1 MKNKIFFKVTGVIL
15 FVIAGCAFRLVTYAS
30 SAKEITLLY
39 TGDTHAM
46 LYTCSCPVEKDGGI
60 ARRATLLKEL
70 RKKYP
75 GALVL
80 DSGSFFA
87 GGAKDEYSQNTE
99 ADKKRAAINLK
110 AMELMK
116 YDAAAV
122 SVDEFNFG
130 SGYLK
135 EAVDSSS
142 LNFLSANFM
151 AKKVKPYLIKDVSG
165 VKVGIVGVTPPAA
178 GKKAEGEQLLDY
190 KESVAGAVTEARKDN
205 AQIIVLLSQLPDQV
219 NKQLSTDV
227 TGIDVIIS
235 GYSGAEGE
243 SSEKPSGQTL
253 ILKPA
258 WQGRKLG
265 KAILNIKENKITA
278 SKIEDIR
285 LSDKISDDPEIAA
298 ILPRC
303 FQDSDCKKEGMIG
316 LCQNPG
322 ANDST
327 CLFSEAHKVPVTVIT
342 SKDCFTCDTQI
353 ITKALTNQIP
363 GFTPTYLYYPD
374 KEAQKLIQD
383 FNIKGLPAYLLGR
396 EVEKEKSFNNL
407 KGNMELKGDYY
418 LLKPQVSGM
427 SFFLGRNKTKG
438 SLDVFISLFD
448 PEVKKLLDVLKD
460 FNPKVHLLAISK
472 DDGFDAPKGSIEV
485 EEDLRGVCVQKY
497 YPDKFWD
504 YISCRASKIYST
516 WWEDCAAGMDEG
528 KIKACARGQEGKEL
542 LNANITLNKELE
554 IMLGP
559 TYLMDNQEVF
569 ASKGAPS
576 KEELKKILKR

>member
-1 MKNKIFFKVTGVIL
+1 MKNKTFFKVSGVLL
-15 FVIAGCAFRLVTYAS
+15 FVIAACAFWLVTYAS

-46 LYTCSCPVEKDGGI
+46 LYTCSCPIEKDGGI
-60 ARRATLLKEL
+60 ARRAALLKEL
-70 RKKYP
+70 RRKYP

-80 DSGSFFA
+80 DSGNFFA
-87 GGAKDEYSQNTE
+87 GGARDEYSQNAVT
-99 ADKKRAAINLK
+99 DKLRTAINLK
-110 AMELMK
+110 AMESMK
-116 YDAAAV
+116 YDAVAV

-130 SGYLK
+130 SNYLK
-135 EAVDSSS
+135 EAIASSG
-142 LNFLSANFM
+142 LNFLSANFT
-151 AKKVKPYLIKDVSG
+151 AKKVEPYLIKDVSG
-165 VKVGIVGVTPPAA
+165 VKVGIVGITPPAA

-190 KESVAGAVTEARKDN
+190 KESITGAVTQARKSG
-205 AQIIVLLSQLPDQV
+205 AQIIVLLSQLPDNV
-219 NKQLSTDV
+219 NKQLSTDIA
-227 TGIDVIIS
+227 GIDVIIS
-235 GYSGAEGE
+235 GYSGAEGG
-243 SSEKPSGQTL
+243 SSENSGQTL

-258 WQGRKLG
+258 WQGRKLC
-265 KAILNIKENKITA
+265 KAVLNIKDNKIISNKA
-278 SKIEDIR
+278 EDIR
-285 LSDKISDDPEIAA
+285 LSDKISDDPEISA

-327 CLFSEAHKVPVTVIT
+327 CMFSEAHKVPVTIIT
-342 SKDCFTCDTQI
+342 SKDCSTCDTQI

-363 GFTPTYLYYPD
+363 GLTPAYLYYPN
-374 KEAQKLIQD
+374 KEAQKFIQD

-396 EVEKEKSFNNL
+396 EIEKEKAFNVL
-407 KGNMELKGDYY
+407 KDSMELEGDYY

-448 PEVKKLLDVLKD
+448 PDGKKLLDALKD
-460 FNPKVHLLAISK
+460 FNPKVHLLAVTK
-472 DDGFDAPKGSIEV
+472 DDGFDAPRGSIEV
-485 EEDLRGVCVQKY
+485 EEDLRAVCVQKY
-497 YPDKFWD
+497 QADRFWD
-504 YISCRASKIYST
+504 YISCRSAQNNST
-516 WWEDCAAGMDEG
+516 WWEDCAAGLDLN
-528 KIKACARGQEGKEL
+528 KIKTCARGQEGKEL
-542 LNANITLNKELE
+542 LKANIALNKELE

-569 ASKGAPS
+569 ASKSAPS